1 MALQPLLGP
10 GPPMA
15 DFGMAGMGG
24 MHSMQAQSPLSANSA
39 SIETCTSIVHSLM
52 CHRQGGE
59 SEQFAKRAIES
70 LVKKLK
76 DKRDELDS
84 LVTAITTSGARP
96 SKCVT
101 IQRTLDGRLQVAGR
115 KGFPHVIYARIWR
128 WPDLH
133 KNELRHAKFCQY
145 AFDLKCD
152 SVCVNPY
159 HYERVVSQAGGTTSD
174 FAGNVV
180 HHITPPLVMDS
191 KRESMG
197 DSSPQGSQMQ
207 EASGDGMR
215 YSPPQMGS
223 SIFAL
228 QPPLPHQEY
237 MDTGQPPQGLGA
249 MMGMPLAPQ
258 HTYPE
263 PLQMVT
269 STAPSSAVWPNS
281 SAPYNPMA
289 GSMCSSQNEP
299 LQQQPGYCE
308 LLCLSLLGSGLI
320 CWGVTTLSVEG
331 GRYFTK

>member
-1 MALQPLLGP
+1 MFPIVSLMALQPLLGP
-10 GPPMA
+10 GPSMA
-15 DFGMAGMGG
+15 DFGMAGM
-24 MHSMQAQSPLSANSA
+24 HSMQVQSPLSANSA

-101 IQRTLDGRLQVAGR
+101 IQRTLDGRLQVRMVRLLSYVASTYSIFIFKVAGR

-159 HYERVVSQAGGTTSD
+159 HYERVVSQG
-174 FAGNVV
+174 
-180 HHITPPLVMDS
+180 
-191 KRESMG
+191 KWR
-197 DSSPQGSQMQ
+197 
-207 EASGDGMR
+207 
-215 YSPPQMGS
+215 
-223 SIFAL
+223 
-228 QPPLPHQEY
+228 
-237 MDTGQPPQGLGA
+237 
-249 MMGMPLAPQ
+249 
-258 HTYPE
+258 
-263 PLQMVT
+263 
-269 STAPSSAVWPNS
+269 
-281 SAPYNPMA
+281 
-289 GSMCSSQNEP
+289 C
-299 LQQQPGYCE
+299 
-308 LLCLSLLGSGLI
+308 SLL
-320 CWGVTTLSVEG
+320 
-331 GRYFTK
+331 

>member
-1 MALQPLLGP
+1 
-10 GPPMA
+10 MA
-15 DFGMAGMGG
+15 DFGMAGM
-24 MHSMQAQSPLSANSA
+24 HSMQVQSPLSANSA

-101 IQRTLDGRLQVAGR
+101 IQRTLDGRLQVRVDAPAKLCRISSSSLKVAGR

-159 HYERVVSQAGGTTSD
+159 HYERVVSQGKCCS
-174 FAGNVV
+174 F
-180 HHITPPLVMDS
+180 
-191 KRESMG
+191 
-197 DSSPQGSQMQ
+197 
-207 EASGDGMR
+207 
-215 YSPPQMGS
+215 
-223 SIFAL
+223 
-228 QPPLPHQEY
+228 
-237 MDTGQPPQGLGA
+237 
-249 MMGMPLAPQ
+249 
-258 HTYPE
+258 
-263 PLQMVT
+263 VT
-269 STAPSSAVWPNS
+269 S
-281 SAPYNPMA
+281 
-289 GSMCSSQNEP
+289 
-299 LQQQPGYCE
+299 
-308 LLCLSLLGSGLI
+308 
-320 CWGVTTLSVEG
+320 
-331 GRYFTK
+331 